1 MQPLITV
8 SRLQKSYE
16 SHEGAK
22 VLALDSVSF
31 DIREGEFISVVG
43 PSGCGKTTLLK
54 ILAGLVPS
62 SSGRIS
68 INGEFPDAARR
79 NCAVVFQ
86 SPVLLPWLTVLRN
99 VTLPLEL
106 QQRRRAECEQEARKV
121 LELVQLRDAAAR
133 YPSELSG
140 GMQQRVSLARA
151 LVQAPKVLFMDEP
164 FGALDA
170 FTRELMNVELQRI
183 WLERKTTVFFI
194 THSISEAL
202 FLGDR
207 VLVMTPQPGRVVDF
221 LTVKLSRPR
230 TLDSLSDPAIAELAS
245 RIRRTLRPQD

>member
-1 MQPLITV
+1 
-8 SRLQKSYE
+8 
-16 SHEGAK
+16 
-22 VLALDSVSF
+22 
-31 DIREGEFISVVG
+31 
-43 PSGCGKTTLLK
+43 
-54 ILAGLVPS
+54 
-62 SSGRIS
+62 
-68 INGEFPDAARR
+68 
-79 NCAVVFQ
+79 
-86 SPVLLPWLTVLRN
+86 
-99 VTLPLEL
+99 
-106 QQRRRAECEQEARKV
+106 
-121 LELVQLRDAAAR
+121 
-133 YPSELSG
+133 
-140 GMQQRVSLARA
+140 MQQRVSLARA